1 MTHNSSGECA
11 QRITRRVNAPRATVY
26 AAFLDADAVAAWMS
40 PDNMR
45 LHIHHFEPREGG
57 LFRIS
62 LTYENADDA
71 QYGKTSF
78 GTDTYH
84 GRFAELVPDEKIVET
99 IEFETSDPA
108 FAGEMTMTVLLADAE
123 GGTEVAMLYDNLPSG
138 IRPEDNAVGT
148 RASLQKLAALV
159 E

>member
-1 MTHNSSGECA
+1 MSGPTP
-11 QRITRRVNAPRATVY
+11 QRITRLIKAPRARIY
-26 AAFLDADAVAAWMS
+26 AAFLDAEAVAAWMS

-45 LHIHHFEPREGG
+45 LHIHHFEPRVGG
-57 LFRIS
+57 QLRIS

-71 QYGKTSF
+71 EHGKTST

-84 GRFAELVPDEKIVET
+84 GQFAELVPDEKIVEV
-99 IEFETSDPA
+99 IEFETTDPA
-108 FAGEMTMTVLLADAE
+108 FAGEMTMTLLLTDAD
-123 GGTEVAMLYDNLPSG
+123 GGTEVAMLYDNLPAG
-138 IRPEDNAVGT
+138 IRPEDNELGT